1 MIQVTIIR
9 KTHRLSRHA
18 HNKVKYG
25 EFSGLGTWL
34 ANSLIT

>member
-1 MIQVTIIR
+1 MIEVTITR
-9 KTHRLSRHA
+9 KTHRLSRLA

-25 EFSGLGTWL
+25 EFSGFWTWL